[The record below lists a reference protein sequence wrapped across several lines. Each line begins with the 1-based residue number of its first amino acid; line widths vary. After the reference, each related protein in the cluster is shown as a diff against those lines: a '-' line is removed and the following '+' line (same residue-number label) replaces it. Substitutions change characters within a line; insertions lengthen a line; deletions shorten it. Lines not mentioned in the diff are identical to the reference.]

1 MHTVTSFHASAVPP
15 DRLNAI
21 VADHLALER
30 AQVVRRLLVTRCGL
44 IALVLAIAGGFG
56 WLPPLACWFGGG
68 VFLLAPV
75 SAWVVELR
83 LDRQLAR
90 RLEESPDGCETSGL
104 TELRIRKL

>member
-30 AQVVRRLLVTRCGL
+30 AHIVRRLLLTRCGM
-44 IALVLAIAGGFG
+44 IALVIAIAGGFG
-56 WLPPLACWFGGG
+56 WLPPLPCWVG
-68 VFLLAPV
+68 VGLFLLAPA

-83 LDRQLAR
+83 LERRLAR
-90 RLEESPDGCETSGL
+90 RLEESPDTTKHVVWPSSL
-104 TELRIRKL
+104 